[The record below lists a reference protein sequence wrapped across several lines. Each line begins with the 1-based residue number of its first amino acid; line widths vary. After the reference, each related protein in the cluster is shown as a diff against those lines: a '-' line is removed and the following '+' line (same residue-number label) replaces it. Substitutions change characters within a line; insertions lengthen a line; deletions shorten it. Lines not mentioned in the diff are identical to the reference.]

1 MLRSFTPLT
10 SDNFELSEVT
20 EGEISMGDLMKKHE
34 MTEEDIKLQFI
45 NEAAPFIYFKLFI
58 LKT

>member
-1 MLRSFTPLT
+1 
-10 SDNFELSEVT
+10 
-20 EGEISMGDLMKKHE
+20 MGDALMKKHE

>member
-1 MLRSFTPLT
+1 
-10 SDNFELSEVT
+10 
-20 EGEISMGDLMKKHE
+20 MGIYILY
-34 MTEEDIKLQFI
+34 IKLQFI